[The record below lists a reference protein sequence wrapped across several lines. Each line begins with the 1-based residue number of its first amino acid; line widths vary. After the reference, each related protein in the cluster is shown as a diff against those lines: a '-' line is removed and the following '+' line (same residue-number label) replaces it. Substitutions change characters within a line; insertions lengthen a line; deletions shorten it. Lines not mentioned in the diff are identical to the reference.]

1 MDTIDDVRHQL
12 DKLETYLEA
21 VEDERD
27 ALKAKV
33 DSAEQAAAGVRHLA
47 EAVRMYFSWVESPPK
62 GMDAQAYETL
72 RRNFR
77 HDVEQALRQVEG

>member
-12 DKLETYLEA
+12 DKVETYLEA

-33 DSAEQAAAGVRHLA
+33 DSAERAAAGVRHLA

-62 GMDAQAYETL
+62 GMDDGAFETL

-77 HDVEQALRQVEG
+77 LDVEQALREVEG